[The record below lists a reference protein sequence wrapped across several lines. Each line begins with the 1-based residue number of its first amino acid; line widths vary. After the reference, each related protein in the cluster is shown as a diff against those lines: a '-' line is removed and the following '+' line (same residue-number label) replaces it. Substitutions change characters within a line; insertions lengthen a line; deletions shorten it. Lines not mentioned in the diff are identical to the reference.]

1 MTRHES
7 LFALHYGRRYGTRI
21 SRLWGRLAALLKIVE
36 FFGGSSAFGGYLA
49 GHAAFAGYA
58 GLVVA
63 AAAAINYAVDPR
75 EKQLAA
81 IALREKFALAIKE
94 AAGISDK
101 KLEER
106 VLDLQATPI
115 LEIEALRMP
124 VYIETCGEMGL
135 PHEGERRGFWGTIVG
150 AFA

>member
-21 SRLWGRLAALLKIVE
+21 SRLWGRLAALLKAVE
-36 FFGGSSAFGGYLA
+36 FLGGSSAFGGYLA
-49 GHAAFAGYA
+49 GHAAVAGYA

-63 AAAAINYAVDPR
+63 AAAAINYSVDPR

-81 IALREKFALAIKE
+81 SALREKFALALRE
-94 AAGISDK
+94 AGNLSDK

-124 VYIETCGEMGL
+124 VYIETCDELGL
-135 PHEGERRGFWGTIVG
+135 PHEAERRGILGTIV
-150 AFA
+150 ALFA